1 MKSRQSIIPLPLRK
15 EMAED
20 PFYKSCS
27 LAGHVFEELQHQ
39 CAGSITWEHCL
50 TYGGSKIQE
59 KWAIIPLCEK
69 YHGVNWF
76 QDSGF
81 MVKEINV
88 WVALNRATDAELK
101 AKSKVIPYL
110 RERDRLNA
118 KYGVWK
124 PIVVLNMKPSND
136 VIDYGTF
143 VWKDKML
150 MDMTRQELFTAFRE
164 LDEYHKNL
172 AKESRQGMQSLFN
185 LTPKS

>member
-1 MKSRQSIIPLPLRK
+1 
-15 EMAED
+15 MAND

-27 LAGHVFEELQHQ
+27 LADYTFEGLQHV
-39 CAGSITWEHCL
+39 CAGSITWEHTL

-76 QDSGF
+76 QDSGL

-88 WVALNRATDAELK
+88 WVALNRATDKELL

-110 RERDRLNA
+110 REKARLNA

-124 PIVVLNMKPSND
+124 PLVSLNMSTPN
-136 VIDYGTF
+136 VIEYGAMM
-143 VWKDKML
+143 WKDKML
-150 MDMTRQELFTAFRE
+150 MDMTRQELYTAFRE

-172 AKESRQGMQSLFN
+172 AKQAREGMQSLFD
-185 LTPKS
+185 LTPKSQ